1 MIRLLT
7 AALIIFTSKAFKT
20 IPSVKLTIL
29 NNGQLSAVTDNKI
42 SSFYAGPTSWSPTSW
57 KKFPIKQPPN
67 YPDEAQ
73 TEKVVERLSKCS
85 PLVFAGEVRTL
96 QEELARASLGQ
107 GTLFKFYF
115 SLDLQLIKGK
125 SFLSI

>member
-7 AALIIFTSKAFKT
+7 AALILCISKAFKT
-20 IPSVKLTIL
+20 IPSVKLTTH

-42 SSFYAGPTSWSPTSW
+42 SSFYSGPTSWTPNSW
-57 KKFPIKQPPN
+57 KNFPIKQPPN

-73 TEKVVERLSKCS
+73 TEKVVEKLSKCS

-107 GTLFKFYF
+107 GI
-115 SLDLQLIKGK
+115 QLIIFIFIRYTVYKKGK
-125 SFLSI
+125 